1 MEKEIILYQIND
13 LIGLEVQLDND
24 TVWINREQMADL
36 FQIDRSGISRHI
48 KKIFEDEELDKK
60 SNVQKMH
67 IAGSDKP
74 IEYYSLDTVLSVGY
88 RVNSKQATKFRVW
101 ATSVLKKHLVDGY
114 TVNEKRLLENS
125 SKIAEINKA
134 IELINRGLNNQIGNL
149 DEAKKLMQ
157 ILSDYAQGLE
167 LLDNYDHEK
176 LDKVGKSKKK
186 AKDISVNEFLKVI
199 EDMKPKFASYVFA
212 MPKDDSFESSINQIY
227 QTIGGK
233 DAYPTL
239 EEKAATLLYL
249 ITKNH
254 SFADGNK
261 RIAASCF
268 LYFLN
273 ENNMLY
279 KKDGMKII
287 DEEAL
292 AVLTLLIAES
302 NPFEMETMK
311 NIIINILNKG
321 E

>member
-1 MEKEIILYQIND
+1 VEKEIILYQIND